1 MKERHMRCILA
12 LDQGTTSSRALL
24 FDRSG
29 RVLAVAQREFAQHY
43 PRPGWVEH
51 DADEIWRTQSLVAVE
66 ALEKAGV
73 RAAEVAALGITNQR
87 ETCVIWDRRTGEPL
101 HRAIVWQ
108 DRRTADRCRELEERG
123 ALPLV
128 RTRAGLVLDPYFSAT
143 KLAWMLERIP
153 DGRERAASGEL
164 AAGTIDTW
172 LAWKLSAGAL
182 HVTDASNASRTSLFD
197 LERGAWDAE
206 LLELFGV
213 PREILPAVRPTSGV
227 LGEVRSPGEL
237 SGIPIAALVGDQQA
251 ALHGQACF
259 TPGLAKNTY
268 GTGCFL
274 LQQTGRELRR
284 SNHRLLTTISW
295 ADEAGASFALEGGV
309 FAGGAVLQ
317 WLRDGLGLLASA
329 AESEGLARSVPDS
342 AGVFLVPAFAGL
354 GAPHWDAY
362 ARGALLGL
370 TRGVTRAH
378 VARAA
383 LEGIAHSVAD
393 LVEAMVEDAGEP
405 LAELRVDGGAAAN
418 DILLELQADYLG
430 VPVVRPVNLETTAFG
445 AASLAGLAVGFYAS
459 REELAGLWRADRR
472 FEPKLAPSGRA
483 ALRARWADAV
493 ARTRHWEAQG
503 PA

>member
-1 MKERHMRCILA
+1 MRCILA

-24 FDRSG
+24 FDREG
-29 RVLAVAQREFAQHY
+29 AVLAVAQREFAQHY
-43 PRPGWVEH
+43 PQPGWVEH
-51 DADEIWRTQSLVAVE
+51 DAEEIWRTQSLVAVE
-66 ALEKAGV
+66 VLEKAGV
-73 RAAEVAALGITNQR
+73 RAAEVAAVGLTNQR

-108 DRRTADRCRELEERG
+108 DRRTADRCRELEARG

-128 RTRAGLVLDPYFSAT
+128 QERAGLVLDPYFSAT
-143 KLAWMLERIP
+143 KIAWMLDRIP
-153 DGRERAASGEL
+153 QGRERAARGEL

-197 LERGAWDAE
+197 LARGAWDAE
-206 LLELFGV
+206 LLALFDV
-213 PREILPAVRPTSGV
+213 PREILPEVRATSGV
-227 LGEVRSPGEL
+227 LGELRAPGEL
-237 SGIPIAALVGDQQA
+237 SGIPLAALVGDQQA

-259 TPGLAKNTY
+259 APGLAKNTY

-274 LQQTGRELRR
+274 LMQTGAAPRR
-284 SNHRLLTTISW
+284 STHRLLSTVGW
-295 ADEAGASFALEGGV
+295 VDGGGACFALEGGV

-354 GAPHWDAY
+354 GAPHWDPY

-378 VARAA
+378 VVRAA

-393 LVEAMVEDAGEP
+393 LVAAMVEDAGSP

-418 DILLELQADYLG
+418 DLLLELQADILG
-430 VPVVRPVNLETTAFG
+430 VPVVRPKNLETTAFG
-445 AASLAGLAVGFYAS
+445 AASLAGLAVGFWKD
-459 REELAGLWRADRR
+459 REELARLWRVDRR
-472 FEPKLAPSGRA
+472 FEPRMDRA
-483 ALRARWADAV
+483 TRSALRARWADAV
-493 ARTRHWEAQG
+493 ARTLSTEVQEHA
-503 PA
+503 

>member
-1 MKERHMRCILA
+1 MRCILA

-24 FDRSG
+24 FDRG
-29 RVLAVAQREFAQHY
+29 GAVLAVAQRELTQHY
-43 PRPGWVEH
+43 PKPGWVEH
-51 DADEIWRTQSLVAVE
+51 DAEEIWRTQSLVAVE
-66 ALEKAGV
+66 VLEKAGV
-73 RAAEVAALGITNQR
+73 RAAEVAAIGITNQR

-108 DRRTADRCRELEERG
+108 DRRTADRCRELEARG
-123 ALPLV
+123 ALALV
-128 RTRAGLVLDPYFSAT
+128 QERAGLVLDPYFSAT
-143 KLAWMLERIP
+143 KLAWMLDRNP
-153 DGRERAASGEL
+153 AGRERAARGEL

-182 HVTDASNASRTSLFD
+182 HVTDASNASRTSLMD
-197 LERGAWDAE
+197 LTRGAWDAE
-206 LLELFGV
+206 LLALFDV
-213 PREILPAVRPTSGV
+213 PREILPEVRATSGV
-227 LGEVRSPGEL
+227 LGEVRAPGEL
-237 SGIPIAALVGDQQA
+237 SGIPLAALVGDQQA
-251 ALHGQACF
+251 ALHGQGCF
-259 TPGLAKNTY
+259 APGLAKNTY

-274 LQQTGRELRR
+274 LMQTGQQPRR
-284 SNHRLLTTISW
+284 SSHRLLTTVGW
-295 ADEAGASFALEGGV
+295 ADEAGACFALEGGV

-354 GAPHWDAY
+354 GAPHWDPY

-393 LVEAMVEDAGEP
+393 LVAAMVDDAGSP

-418 DILLELQADYLG
+418 DLLLELQADYLG
-430 VPVVRPVNLETTAFG
+430 VPVVRPTNLETTAFG
-445 AASLAGLAVGFYAS
+445 AASLAGLAVGFYRDRA
-459 REELAGLWRADRR
+459 ELASLWRADRR
-472 FEPKLAPSGRA
+472 FEPRLDASARA
-483 ALRARWADAV
+483 ALRARWAEAV
-493 ARTRHWEAQG
+493 ARTRGWEAQG
-503 PA
+503 EA